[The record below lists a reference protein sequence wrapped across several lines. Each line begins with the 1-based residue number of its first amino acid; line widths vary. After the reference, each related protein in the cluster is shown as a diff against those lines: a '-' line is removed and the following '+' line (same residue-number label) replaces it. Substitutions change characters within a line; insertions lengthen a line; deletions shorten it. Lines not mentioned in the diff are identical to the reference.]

1 MAHGFWGTAQRTF
14 IHERDLGSA
23 STRRIPVQVNSP
35 IDAQFLAQVL
45 DHLVARTGLPAA
57 APADW
62 GVFDLRWDLYGDK
75 HRARLAQDLGQSGGE
90 LLEFPE
96 GAGSGGAG
104 APWDYVVVGTFA
116 FR

>member
-14 IHERDLGSA
+14 IHERGLGSP

-45 DHLVARTGLPAA
+45 DHLVARAGLPAA

-62 GVFDLRWDLYGDK
+62 GVFDLRSDLYGDK
-75 HRARLAQDLGQSGGE
+75 HRARLAEDLGQSGGE
-90 LLEFPE
+90 LLEFPGGE
-96 GAGSGGAG
+96 SWPGARAGG
-104 APWDYVVVGTFA
+104 DHVGGGG
-116 FR
+116 